1 MAATSTDTQQEVA
14 AAQQAV
20 AEYEQAKAMLE
31 QFKAQNAP
39 LIEQLRQF
47 LEHYNQTREKAE
59 KAVRAAGVTCGDFD
73 LYQQVNKVDGE
84 KALSATGREKFIRVG
99 GSVKTTVS
107 AKIGIK
113 QWDTALARGEIDAE
127 TYEECKKL
135 ENRYHVPESGALP

>member
-1 MAATSTDTQQEVA
+1 MAATSTNDPQEVV

-20 AEYEQAKAMLE
+20 AEYEDAKAMLE
-31 QFKAQNAP
+31 AFKQQNGP

-47 LEHYNQTREKAE
+47 LEHYNQTREAAE
-59 KAVRAAGVTCGDFD
+59 KAVRAAGISCGDFD

-84 KALSATGREKFIRVG
+84 KALSSAGREKFIRIG

-113 QWDTALARGEIDAE
+113 QWDTALARGEIDTE

-135 ENRYHVPESGALP
+135 ENRYHTPESGALP